1 MVQRQYNLAFPYSVL
16 GTECLYTGGVRRLIV
31 NADDFGLTAGVNRAI
46 VEAHQR
52 GVVTSATMMANAGAV
67 QDAVTCARDARLSVG
82 CHVVL
87 IDGAPLLAPQDV
99 SSLLVDGRG
108 ARFLDGWLGFAARA
122 LRNRLDPDQ
131 IVAEVEAQIRRIQQ
145 TRLHVTHVDSHKHV
159 HLLPPV
165 LAPMLRAAR
174 ACGVRAVRNPF
185 APLKPLAVAHLV
197 RCPRLWTRYTEVRL
211 LRRFSA
217 GFRKTVADAGMLTT
231 DGTFGIVATGSL
243 DEQLFTAI
251 VGSLPEGT
259 WELVCHPGYCDEELR
274 RVKTRLR
281 ESRAQELRVLT
292 SAAARQAIEAAGVE
306 LISYADLESDH
317 RVIG

>member
-1 MVQRQYNLAFPYSVL
+1 M
-16 GTECLYTGGVRRLIV
+16 YTDGVRRLII
-31 NADDFGLTAGVNRAI
+31 NADDFGLTLGVNRAV
-46 VEAHQR
+46 VETHDR
-52 GVVTSATMMANAGAV
+52 GVVTSATMMATAGAV
-67 QDAVTCARDARLSVG
+67 ADAVACARHARLSVG

-99 SSLLVDGRG
+99 SSLVVADGVR
-108 ARFLDGWLGFAARA
+108 ARFRDGWLGFAACA
-122 LRNRLDPDQ
+122 LRNRLDQDQ
-131 IVAEVEAQIRRIQQ
+131 IAAEVEAQIRRIQQ
-145 TRLHVTHVDSHKHV
+145 TGLPVTHADSHKHV

-165 LAPMLRAAR
+165 LVPMLRAAK

-185 APLKPLAVAHLV
+185 APLKPLALAHLV
-197 RCPRLWTRYTEVRL
+197 RRPRLWSRYAEVRV

-217 GFRKTVADAGMLTT
+217 RFRKTVADAGMLTT

-243 DEQLFTAI
+243 DEQLFAAM

-274 RVKTRLR
+274 QVKTRLQ

-292 SAAARQAIEAAGVE
+292 SSVARQAIEEAGVE

-317 RVIG
+317 RVLGSSGH